1 LPENPRAVLE
11 DWCGAD
17 HVIVLNC
24 DRDEQ
29 ILSSSGR
36 LAVIEV
42 ESATD
47 LLGLHTQAVLGRLV
61 EGHGAMTVS
70 PGPSG
75 FIADS
80 LVSFSHEDSSQSLQ
94 LRVIVE
100 RFDEAVVVYI
110 GSQEFGPS

>member
-1 LPENPRAVLE
+1 MPENPRAVLE

-17 HVIVLNC
+17 HVILLNC

-36 LAVIEV
+36 LEVIEV
-42 ESATD
+42 ESEAS
-47 LLGLHTQAVLGRLV
+47 LLGLNTQAVLSRLV
-61 EGHGAMTVS
+61 NGHGAMTVS

-80 LVSFSHEDSSQSLQ
+80 LVSFSGEGSSQSLQ

-100 RFDEAVVVYI
+100 RLDEAVVVYI
-110 GSQEFGPS
+110 GSQELGPS